1 MSDQQPGPRKPPED
15 EDVDEL
21 PSESVLPGQD
31 AGELSLEEQIA
42 QMTDLEIEDEEKER
56 KKESPGD
63 RVVPAS
69 GPEAALSGRP

>member
-1 MSDQQPGPRKPPED
+1 VSDQPPGSRRPPED

-42 QMTDLEIEDEEKER
+42 QMTDVEIEDEEKGQ
-56 KKESPGD
+56 KKD
-63 RVVPAS
+63 RQ
-69 GPEAALSGRP
+69 G

>member
-1 MSDQQPGPRKPPED
+1 MSDQPAGPRKPPGD

-42 QMTDLEIEDEEKER
+42 RMTDLELETEDEGKDR
-56 KKESPGD
+56 KKGLQS
-63 RVVPAS
+63 
-69 GPEAALSGRP
+69 